1 MMKNSALLKWAQNSN
16 SSKHNGG
23 KGGNRNWIHPPD
35 TLQRGHIAYLV
46 KFLGSTE
53 VEEAK
58 GIEVVKEGIRKI
70 KFSQQLRKA
79 EAGSTGG
86 RTPKVELTISV
97 DGVAVQDPKTKAI
110 MYQFPLHRISYCADD
125 KGEKKFFS
133 FIAKDAD
140 SDKHVCFVFVS
151 DKLAEEIT
159 LTIGQA
165 FELAYRRFLETSGK
179 DLETQRRT
187 MVAQQRVR
195 RVEAENAELRRR
207 LQDLACILGKNEVD
221 DYLHRNNISDL
232 LVVNVNVDVEV
243 AGNGQN
249 GSIGE
254 REIVSSSNS
263 SASSTSSSSS
273 SSFPSSPDNIVNNN
287 SKSSSSSNGMN
298 HTNSTNGNHLIN
310 VSTNG
315 VGGPPP
321 VPPRSFETGG
331 FGANDPFNTDLLTS
345 LSPIIEPPAPY
356 VGTRLQGLLLEEE
369 FNPRAFENSTV
380 SSVTP
385 PVIPAPT
392 TNGNFSQTAPLLAPP
407 PKPTSRRSVPGSTPS
422 NANATDLFGSEPFNP
437 PSKIGNGP
445 AFKGS
450 NQIIDPFG
458 MGDFGGVN
466 STNDASTQ
474 DLENAIGLLDRKI
487 LEMKDGF
494 SRGISFGNEDFS
506 IESLDPLRN

>member
-16 SSKHNGG
+16 SSKQHGG

-79 EAGSTGG
+79 ETGSTGG

-97 DGVAVQDPKTKAI
+97 DGVAVQDPKTKSI

-133 FIAKDAD
+133 FIAKEAD
-140 SDKHVCFVFVS
+140 SDKHICFVFVS

-207 LQDLACILGKNEVD
+207 LQDLACILGKSEVD
-221 DYLHRNNISDL
+221 DYLQRNNISDL
-232 LVVNVNVDVEV
+232 LVVNVNVESEV
-243 AGNGQN
+243 SGNGRN
-249 GSIGE
+249 GSMGE
-254 REIVSSSNS
+254 LISSSNS
-263 SASSTSSSSS
+263 STSSTSSSSS

-287 SKSSSSSNGMN
+287 SSKSSNSSNGLN
-298 HTNSTNGNHLIN
+298 HSNGTNGNHLIN

-321 VPPRSFETGG
+321 VPPRSFETG
-331 FGANDPFNTDLLTS
+331 FGANDPFNTDLLTAI
-345 LSPIIEPPAPY
+345 SPIIEPPAPY

-369 FNPRAFENSTV
+369 FNPRAFESNTV
-380 SSVTP
+380 TTP
-385 PVIPAPT
+385 PPIPAPT
-392 TNGNFSQTAPLLAPP
+392 TNGNFNQPAPLLAPP
-407 PKPTSRRSVPGSTPS
+407 PKPASRRSAPGSTTS
-422 NANATDLFGSEPFNP
+422 STNTTDLFGSEPFNP
-437 PSKIGNGP
+437 PSKVANGP

-450 NQIIDPFG
+450 SQIIDPFG
-458 MGDFGGVN
+458 MGDFGGLS
-466 STNDASTQ
+466 STNEASTQ